1 MKPVVAYQVHLMSQM
16 RNKSGMAKGLKLLGV
31 DPSEVDAAN
40 AMVADVGLSFRQGN
54 DGHLREADVIPRFL
68 GAPRRIEPAPVEDS
82 AFWTTQMFYSLP
94 VWPEMELEFSFNE
107 WGHLGNTRFVRAGA
121 PGTRRRRLEDGL
133 RSARA
138 GESRARRL
146 RSRDVVPWRVVEDDI
161 FISCSEAITVESFG
175 SMTDYCCTLLDP
187 GSAPYFWSFDFGL
200 LQEVEPWK
208 DLPIDEEKIAVPGVP
223 TFRAKP

>member
-54 DGHLREADVIPRFL
+54 DGHLREVDVIPRFL
-68 GAPRRIEPAPVEDS
+68 GAPRRIEPTPVEDS

-107 WGHLGNTRFVRAGA
+107 WGHLSDKRVEAARKRREIETPEDA
-121 PGTRRRRLEDGL
+121 RRRQEAPKDAKFLLFSWRLLASLGVL
-133 RSARA
+133 
-138 GESRARRL
+138 
-146 RSRDVVPWRVVEDDI
+146 
-161 FISCSEAITVESFG
+161 CSF
-175 SMTDYCCTLLDP
+175 LWFP
-187 GSAPYFWSFDFGL
+187 
-200 LQEVEPWK
+200 
-208 DLPIDEEKIAVPGVP
+208 
-223 TFRAKP
+223 R